1 MSGFWKGKKVL
12 VTGAHGFVGA
22 NLVPELRKKKPKKVL
37 TPSRH
42 ELDLIIQEDVFN
54 YFAEKAP
61 DVVIHLAGRVGG
73 IGINKQ
79 KPAEFFN
86 ENVMMSVLVTH
97 HSWLCGADKLVS
109 LAAGCGYP
117 AELKCPFSEEDFWAG
132 LPDMNSYGY
141 SMAKKN
147 LIIQSW
153 AYREQYG
160 FDSSVLLP
168 ANLYGPHDNFDL
180 ETSHVVPALVRKF
193 IGAKERGLPE
203 VEVWGD
209 GSAVREFLF
218 VTDAVKAILDIAE
231 RYNETGPL
239 NLGTGQETTI
249 YGLAHAIRGIVGYEG
264 DIIWL
269 KEKPNGQYRRR
280 YDMSK
285 FKEAMG
291 YVPSTSLVEGVT
303 KTVNWYKVNYIHGY

>member
-1 MSGFWKGKKVL
+1 MSLNIEDKKVL
-12 VTGAHGFVGA
+12 VTGAHGFVGK
-22 NLVPELRKKKPKKVL
+22 NLVIELKKRNVKVL
-37 TPSRH
+37 TPPRQR
-42 ELDLIIQEDVFN
+42 LDLTIQGEVFK
-54 YFAEKAP
+54 YFLNHAP

-73 IGINKQ
+73 IGVNKE
-79 KPAEFFN
+79 KPAEFFH
-86 ENVMMSVLVTH
+86 ENVLMGVLVTH
-97 HSWLCGADKLVS
+97 YAYVFGVEKMVS

-117 AELKCPFSEEDFWAG
+117 SRLKAPFKEEGFWAG

-160 FDSSVLLP
+160 FNSSVLLP

-180 ETSHVVPALVRKF
+180 ETSHVVPALIRKF
-193 IGAKERGLPE
+193 VEAKRAGLPS
-203 VEVWGD
+203 VDVWGD
-209 GSAVREFLF
+209 GTAIREFLF
-218 VTDAVKAILDIAE
+218 VSDVVKAILDVVE
-231 RYNETGPL
+231 NYDESGPL

-249 YGLAHAIRGIVGYEG
+249 LGLAEAIKGIVEYKGE
-264 DIIWL
+264 IKWL
-269 KEKPNGQYRRR
+269 EEKPNGQLRRR

-291 YVPSTSLVEGVT
+291 YVPSTSLINGLTQTAE
-303 KTVNWYKVNYIHGY
+303 WYANNY